1 MRDGSI
7 PAHAGEPS
15 WPGSWATR
23 AAVDP
28 RSRGGARSFP
38 HRPFQ
43 CLGRSP
49 LTRGSRIKHPQR
61 SVRHGSIP
69 AHAGEPP
76 ASVSSISLIQVDP
89 RSRGGALATPTHGTV
104 AGGRSPLTR
113 GSLGGNAGTGT
124 RERSIPAHA
133 GEPGLIDYLRRD
145 LGVDPRSRGG
155 APSGSLT
162 TPTCRGR
169 SPLTRGSRGR
179 RLETG
184 GRERSIPA
192 HAGEPYHAKSISKP
206 AMVDPRSRG
215 GAHQFFHLGSLG
227 QGRSPLT
234 RGSLPLL
241 LPQRGPRRSIP
252 AHAGEPRSERPWA
265 REMGVDPRSRG
276 GADLGPHRKPLV
288 PGRSPLTRGSPVS
301 SKPTS
306 PPSGSIPA
314 HAGEPLY
321 GHDARHGR
329 LVDPRSRGG
338 AVVVLVETWSGAGR
352 SPLTRGSRGIS
363 LPAAGAEGSI
373 PAHAGEPPLSLIGV
387 IVIMVDPRSRG
398 GAAST
403 HWYGMPSC
411 GRSPLT
417 RGSLRAQIRAPRRR
431 GSIPAHAGEPLD
443 SLSPWDV

>member
-1 MRDGSI
+1 MRRAVLRGRYGRSPLTRGSLGGIHDSAMRDGSI

-276 GADLGPHRKPLV
+276 GATV
-288 PGRSPLTRGSPVS
+288 VT
-301 SKPTS
+301 
-306 PPSGSIPA
+306 
-314 HAGEPLY
+314 
-321 GHDARHGR
+321 
-329 LVDPRSRGG
+329 
-338 AVVVLVETWSGAGR
+338 AVFVVAV
-352 SPLTRGSRGIS
+352 
-363 LPAAGAEGSI
+363 
-373 PAHAGEPPLSLIGV
+373 
-387 IVIMVDPRSRG
+387 
-398 GAAST
+398 
-403 HWYGMPSC
+403 

-417 RGSLRAQIRAPRRR
+417 RGSLLTAYHPGTYDTTFVVLFTCQ
-431 GSIPAHAGEPLD
+431 GSPGELSVATAVRLVSTIPSRSTSSTGGIPKTLTDWPAGRSMESQTITILAF
-443 SLSPWDV
+443 SSS